1 MVAVKVKGKFI
12 CFVRGVFFGHAVGS
26 TVSRSNVNGCSEH
39 FFRPGAALAVVP
51 GGGGDPDDVRFG
63 GRGGGGGGGGLSERL
78 IQPDRPLVGGD
89 PDDVRFGGRGGG
101 GGGAGFSEQLIQPS
115 RPLERGGRL
124 GPEAAEEV
132 AAVA

>member
-1 MVAVKVKGKFI
+1 M
-12 CFVRGVFFGHAVGS
+12 
-26 TVSRSNVNGCSEH
+26 SRFNVNGCSEH
-39 FFRPGAALAVVP
+39 FTRPGAALAVVP
-51 GGGGDPDDVRFG
+51 GAGGDLDDVRFG
-63 GRGGGGGGGGLSERL
+63 GRGGGGGGGGLSEQL
-78 IQPDRPLVGGD
+78 IQPSRPLVGGD